1 MKEIIFLKIIDRK
14 IPADIIYETEF
25 IIVIKDINPQAPIH
39 FLIIPKKQFKTISDI
54 PKEEF
59 FYFSEIFTAI
69 QYLSKT
75 IPKADQYKIIS
86 MYSFINKPINYD
98 IKCKDYTI
106 MYTISK
112 N

>member
-75 IPKADQYKIIS
+75 IPKADQYKII
-86 MYSFINKPINYD
+86 INNGEKAGQCIFHLH
-98 IKCKDYTI
+98 IHFLAGF
-106 MYTISK
+106 
-112 N
+112 